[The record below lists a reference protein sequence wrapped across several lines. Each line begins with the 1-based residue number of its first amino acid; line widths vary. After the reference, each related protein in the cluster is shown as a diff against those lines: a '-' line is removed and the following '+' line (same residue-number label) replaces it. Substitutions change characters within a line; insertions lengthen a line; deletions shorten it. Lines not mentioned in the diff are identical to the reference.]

1 MQFTACYRKLEE
13 GFGYMGQLLEWPNV
27 LTSGKDIEE
36 CKELLLEVAGE
47 MADIY
52 REDGQKIPHPLLI
65 VEPID
70 VPVDEALIEK
80 EELLA
85 HVS

>member
-1 MQFTACYRKLEE
+1 MQFTACYTKLEE

-52 REDGQKIPHPLLI
+52 REDGQKIPHPSLI
-65 VEPID
+65 VESID

>member
-1 MQFTACYRKLEE
+1 MKFTACYTKLEE

-27 LTSGKDIEE
+27 ITSGKDIED

-52 REDGQKIPHPLLI
+52 REDGLKIPYPSLT
-65 VEPID
+65 VESLDVPID
-70 VPVDEALIEK
+70 ETLIEK
-80 EELLA
+80 EALLA
-85 HVS
+85 NVS